1 VDTAIFPSHP
11 TAFAP
16 ELALASRGSIA
27 QASTARIPFEASA
40 EARCALETLGRTE
53 DLAFS
58 PDGARLALADA
69 RAARILIL
77 EIRIESVGD
86 RLHVVVR
93 DGFALSPPSLRFP
106 HGVAFLDAQ
115 TLVVGDRDG
124 LVRVF
129 GIPRPR
135 ADEKES
141 SPKPLRTIR
150 GGWIRRLRWPGS
162 VAVSQSAPG
171 IFDLLV
177 CNNYAHVV
185 TSHRLDTTRAMR
197 VRNQGILLQ
206 RGLAIPDGI
215 SISADQRWIAVSNH
229 ACGNVFVYART
240 PKLDCATDP
249 DAILTGIDCPHG
261 LRFASDGRHLLV
273 ADAAAPF
280 VRVFAEPVGGWRGE
294 QPPVR
299 SLRVLDDETFAR
311 GRCNPEEGGPKGID
325 LDRERRVLAT
335 TCEHQPLAFFDLR
348 NALI

>member
-1 VDTAIFPSHP
+1 VDIGIFQSHP
-11 TAFAP
+11 TAIAT
-16 ELALASRGSIA
+16 ELPRATPGSIA
-27 QASTARIPFEASA
+27 QASTLRIPYEASA
-40 EARCALETLGRTE
+40 EVRRALETLGRTE
-53 DLAFS
+53 DIAFS
-58 PDGARLALADA
+58 PDGARLALAAA

-77 EIRIESVGD
+77 EIQIESVGD
-86 RLHVVVR
+86 RRRVFVR
-93 DGFALSPPSLRFP
+93 DGFALSPPSIRFP
-106 HGVAFLDAQ
+106 HGVAFLDSQ
-115 TLVVGDRDG
+115 TLVVADRDG
-124 LVRVF
+124 YVRVF
-129 GIPRPR
+129 AIPRLR
-135 ADEKES
+135 AGEAEL
-141 SPKPLRTIR
+141 SPAPLRTIR

-162 VAVSQSAPG
+162 VAVSQAAPG
-171 IFDLLV
+171 VFDLLV

-229 ACGNVFVYART
+229 AVGNVFVYART
-240 PKLDCATDP
+240 PQLDGETDP

-261 LRFASDGRHLLV
+261 LRFASDARHLLV

-280 VRVFAEPVGGWRGE
+280 VRVFAEPAGGWRGE
-294 QPPVR
+294 QRPIG

-325 LDRERRVLAT
+325 LDRGRRVLAT